1 MMTFKKSLNLICLIT
16 AWFWL
21 TAPLRAE
28 LIEDVDDFSS
38 TPISKPTGPNIETN
52 KEKPEAAFPEGPA
65 PKSMANPSSVP
76 SRQESQEAKISSR
89 PRAKNAKVGV
99 VKFWSKSLSGLRNPG
114 SLMLEEDVV
123 VTQDDIRLEADKAT
137 IFFEPKSRE
146 VREVHAVGSV
156 RFSRVDPDTGQ
167 PIKAEGREAIFS
179 NSKRL
184 ITMKGEPVMY
194 RGDDVV
200 RGKVIYYDLKNGWV
214 KADRVEGV
222 VQPATKKPGRS
233 K

>member
-1 MMTFKKSLNLICLIT
+1 MILFRCPKNLIFILASMLC
-16 AWFWL
+16 AVV
-21 TAPLRAE
+21 PLRAE
-28 LIEDVDDFSS
+28 LIEDAEDFST
-38 TPISKPTGPNIETN
+38 TPLPKSVGPGLETN
-52 KEKPEAAFPEGPA
+52 NEKQASPA
-65 PKSMANPSSVP
+65 PESPASKQIHNPAHNTM
-76 SRQESQEAKISSR
+76 RQDSQEPKQSSR
-89 PRAKNAKVGV
+89 PKSKNTKAGV
-99 VKFWSKSLSGLRNPG
+99 VKFWSKSLSGLRSPG

-137 IFFEPKSRE
+137 IFFEPKSRD

-167 PIKAEGREAIFS
+167 PIRAEGREAIFS

-184 ITMKGEPVMY
+184 ITMKGEPVLH
-194 RGDDVV
+194 RGEDVV

-222 VQPATKKPGRS
+222 VQPAARKTGQS

>member
-1 MMTFKKSLNLICLIT
+1 MILPRNSPRISLMIASFVLLST
-16 AWFWL
+16 EAR
-21 TAPLRAE
+21 TE
-28 LIEDVDDFSS
+28 LIEDLDDFSP
-38 TPISKPTGPNIETN
+38 TPITKPATAPSEPRPDKPLPAN
-52 KEKPEAAFPEGPA
+52 KTA
-65 PKSMANPSSVP
+65 PTP
-76 SRQESQEAKISSR
+76 SRQESQEPADPKLNNRVKLKKSK
-89 PRAKNAKVGV
+89 AGV
-99 VKFWSKSLSGLRNPG
+99 VKFWSKSLSGLRSPG

-137 IFFEPKSRE
+137 IYFEAKSRE

-156 RFSRVDPDTGQ
+156 KFSRVDPDTGQ

-179 NSKRL
+179 NAKRL
-184 ITMKGEPVMY
+184 ITMKGEPVLY
-194 RGDDVV
+194 RGEDIV

-222 VQPATKKPGRS
+222 VQPATKKTGPS

>member
-1 MMTFKKSLNLICLIT
+1 MTFKKSRNLICLIT
-16 AWFWL
+16 AWFWM

-28 LIEDVDDFSS
+28 LIEDVDDFSP
-38 TPISKPTGPNIETN
+38 TPISKPTSPNLEMN
-52 KEKPEAAFPEGPA
+52 KEKPDAPFTEAPS
-65 PKSMANPSSVP
+65 PKSTANPSSVP

-89 PRAKNAKVGV
+89 PRSKSAKVGV

-222 VQPATKKPGRS
+222 VQPATKKNGRS

>member
-1 MMTFKKSLNLICLIT
+1 MTFKKSRNLICLIT
-16 AWFWL
+16 AWFWM
-21 TAPLRAE
+21 TVPLRAE
-28 LIEDVDDFSS
+28 LIEDVDDFSP
-38 TPISKPTGPNIETN
+38 TPISKPTSPNLEMN
-52 KEKPEAAFPEGPA
+52 KEKPEVAFPEAPA
-65 PKSMANPSSVP
+65 PKSMPNPSSVP

-89 PRAKNAKVGV
+89 PRSKSAKVGV

-222 VQPATKKPGRS
+222 VQPATKKTGRS

>member
-1 MMTFKKSLNLICLIT
+1 MTTLIKSLNLICLIT
-16 AWFWL
+16 AWFSMI
-21 TAPLRAE
+21 APLRAE
-28 LIEDVDDFSS
+28 LIEDADDFSS
-38 TPISKPTGPNIETN
+38 TPIPKPTSPNLETN
-52 KEKPEAAFPEGPA
+52 KEKPEVAFPEDPV
-65 PKSMANPSSVP
+65 PKPMSNPSSVP
-76 SRQESQEAKISSR
+76 LRQEPQEAKISSR
-89 PRAKNAKVGV
+89 PRAKNAKLGV

-222 VQPATKKPGRS
+222 VQPATKKTGRS

>member
-1 MMTFKKSLNLICLIT
+1 MTQNKVYNSTILMWAAFSFLLSISQNLQ
-16 AWFWL
+16 
-21 TAPLRAE
+21 AE
-28 LIEDVDDFSS
+28 LIDDIDDV
-38 TPISKPTGPNIETN
+38 PAMPLSKP
-52 KEKPEAAFPEGPA
+52 PA
-65 PKSMANPSSVP
+65 LD
-76 SRQESQEAKISSR
+76 RE
-89 PRAKNAKVGV
+89 KVGRPPV
-99 VKFWSKSLSGLRNPG
+99 QVAPARIAPNTPLQDEPESKSKNRTKIKTSKAGTVKFWSKSLSGLRSPG

-137 IFFEPKSRE
+137 IYFEPKSRD
-146 VREVHAVGSV
+146 VQEVHAVGSV
-156 RFSRVDPDTGQ
+156 RFSRIDPDTGQ

-184 ITMKGEPVMY
+184 ITMKGDPVLH
-194 RGDDVV
+194 RGEDVV

-222 VQPATKKPGRS
+222 VQPATKKVRPS

>member
-1 MMTFKKSLNLICLIT
+1 MILPRSSPRISLMIATFVLLST
-16 AWFWL
+16 EAR
-21 TAPLRAE
+21 TE
-28 LIEDVDDFSS
+28 LIEDLDDASP
-38 TPISKPTGPNIETN
+38 TPITKPAT
-52 KEKPEAAFPEGPA
+52 A
-65 PKSMANPSSVP
+65 PSEPRPDKPSSGNRTAP
-76 SRQESQEAKISSR
+76 TPPIPPRQEPQEAPEPKINNRVKLKKSK
-89 PRAKNAKVGV
+89 AGV
-99 VKFWSKSLSGLRNPG
+99 VKFWSKSLSGLRSPG

-137 IFFEPKSRE
+137 IYFEAKSRE

-179 NSKRL
+179 NAKRL
-184 ITMKGEPVMY
+184 ITMKGEPVLY
-194 RGDDVV
+194 RGEDIV

-222 VQPATKKPGRS
+222 VQPATKKTGPS